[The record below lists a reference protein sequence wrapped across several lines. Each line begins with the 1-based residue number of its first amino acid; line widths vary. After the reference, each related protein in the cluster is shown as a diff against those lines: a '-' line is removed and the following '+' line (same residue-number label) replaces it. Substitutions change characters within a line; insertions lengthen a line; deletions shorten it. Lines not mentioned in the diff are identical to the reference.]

1 MGRYSNTGL
10 AHGTN
15 GAPQITT
22 EENIYGLKM
31 AKIIKNLSL
40 NIKQAN
46 NNLIATSPGK
56 SIKKLKRKENVLE
69 KIIALILSLGY
80 REIPIN
86 DALMYI
92 KDGILIRITY
102 IEEYDY
108 FIIEKADSILN
119 AENNKFELL
128 LSISNELKT
137 SEILGLMQ
145 KALNQIN
152 Y

>member
-1 MGRYSNTGL
+1 MGRYSSTGL

-31 AKIIKNLSL
+31 VEIIKNLSL
-40 NIKQAN
+40 NIKQTN
-46 NNLIATSPGK
+46 NNSIATSNGK
-56 SIKKLKRKENVLE
+56 SVKKQKRKEKVLD
-69 KIIALILSLGY
+69 KIIVLILSFGY

-86 DALMYI
+86 DTLMYI
-92 KDGILIRITY
+92 KDDILIRITY

>member
-92 KDGILIRITY
+92 KDGI
-102 IEEYDY
+102 
-108 FIIEKADSILN
+108 
-119 AENNKFELL
+119 
-128 LSISNELKT
+128 
-137 SEILGLMQ
+137 
-145 KALNQIN
+145 
-152 Y
+152 

>member
-1 MGRYSNTGL
+1 
-10 AHGTN
+10 
-15 GAPQITT
+15 
-22 EENIYGLKM
+22 M

-40 NIKQAN
+40 NIQQAN

-56 SIKKLKRKENVLE
+56 SIKKLKRKKNVLE

-137 SEILGLMQ
+137 SEILELMQ

>member
-56 SIKKLKRKENVLE
+56 SIKKLKRKKNVLE

-108 FIIEKADSILN
+108 FIIEKAGSILN

-137 SEILGLMQ
+137 SEILELMQ

>member
-56 SIKKLKRKENVLE
+56 SIKKLKRKKNVLE

-137 SEILGLMQ
+137 SEILELMQ

>member
-31 AKIIKNLSL
+31 VEIIKNLSL
-40 NIKQAN
+40 NIKQTN
-46 NNLIATSPGK
+46 NNSIATSNGK
-56 SIKKLKRKENVLE
+56 SVKKQKRKEKVLD
-69 KIIALILSLGY
+69 KIIVLILSFGY

-86 DALMYI
+86 DTLMYI
-92 KDGILIRITY
+92 KDDILIRITY

-137 SEILGLMQ
+137 SEILALVQ
-145 KALNQIN
+145 KVLNQIN
-152 Y
+152 C

>member
-69 KIIALILSLGY
+69 KIIALILSFGY